1 MADNEEISP
10 AVSDEANTRPD
21 KRVNSTPSTERSK
34 GSQLLA
40 SRRQSQESLS
50 SSCSPSESASS
61 SSKDSDSSKSD
72 SRHTAHK
79 KRQKPAE
86 RDTSNN
92 TPPKHEG
99 DEYVCFNTKTKACH
113 KLDLTKHMVKYV
125 NDKFTTYVKDKSI
138 HETVLDSNPVPS
150 IDCLKTPAV
159 DDYMDEIFETLGKS
173 YGREND
179 NNLSKVQSR
188 LTNVMGPLGKLWLTL
203 EKVRT
208 GESSE
213 DLDLFDCLRLV
224 EQSVSLL
231 GQAKVS
237 LSYTRRLAVL
247 FRLTGDMKKAKKLL
261 T

>member
-1 MADNEEISP
+1 MFSPFILQNGFALLRFPLLVGFKNSLESFANSAILLGKANIQMADNEEIST
-10 AVSDEANTRPD
+10 AVSDEANTPN

-34 GSQLLA
+34 GSQLPA
-40 SRRQSQESLS
+40 SRRQSQES
-50 SSCSPSESASS
+50 SS
-61 SSKDSDSSKSD
+61 SSSSSSESGSSSSEDSDSNKSD

-86 RDTSNN
+86 QDTSNN

-99 DEYVCFNTKTKACH
+99 DEYVRFDTETKACH
-113 KLDLTKHMVKYV
+113 KLDLTKGMVKYV
-125 NDKFTTYVKDKSI
+125 NEKFTTYVKDKSI

-159 DDYMDEIFETLGKS
+159 DDYLVEIFESLGKS
-173 YGREND
+173 YGRESD

-208 GESSE
+208 G
-213 DLDLFDCLRLV
+213 
-224 EQSVSLL
+224 Q
-231 GQAKVS
+231 
-237 LSYTRRLAVL
+237 
-247 FRLTGDMKKAKKLL
+247 
-261 T
+261 